1 FIESV
6 IIPHTKDKYTFCIS
20 SQIGCAMSCKFCVTG
35 LHGLKR
41 NLTAGEI
48 IEQVLLLSKI
58 VKPTAIVF
66 MGQGEPINN
75 YKNVKISI
83 MNLKDHHGFNFSA
96 KKITVSTS
104 GLIPGLIKLQKET
117 GIKMAYSLN
126 ATNQNDRTRIMDVNK
141 IIDFESGLSLLKSYL
156 TELNKNSKRNKLMIE
171 YVMFDG
177 FNDNDSN
184 LEKLIAI
191 AKDLKYVFINLIPY
205 NEHEFA
211 YADFELKKSEKC
223 SYFFKKL
230 MDNDIQAFIRYEHG
244 SDIYAA
250 CGMLKHKLVN

>member
-1 FIESV
+1 
-6 IIPHTKDKYTFCIS
+6 
-20 SQIGCAMSCKFCVTG
+20 MSCKFCVTG

-141 IIDFESGLSLLKSYL
+141 IIDFEEKEPGRPLQYYIFHQYYGINHLLQQQHLFPVRLMQWHYL
-156 TELNKNSKRNKLMIE
+156 M
-171 YVMFDG
+171 
-177 FNDNDSN
+177 
-184 LEKLIAI
+184 
-191 AKDLKYVFINLIPY
+191 
-205 NEHEFA
+205 
-211 YADFELKKSEKC
+211 
-223 SYFFKKL
+223 
-230 MDNDIQAFIRYEHG
+230 
-244 SDIYAA
+244 
-250 CGMLKHKLVN
+250 